1 MISKIQIFA
10 ALIILVLLSAPGA
23 FAGSTEKEQSD
34 MSNVKQATGTG
45 KASAKGAGGK
55 TDTYNG
61 ECD

>member
-10 ALIILVLLSAPGA
+10 ALIMLALLSAPGA
-23 FAGSTEKEQSD
+23 FAGSTEKEQPDLSKA
-34 MSNVKQATGTG
+34 KQAAGTG
-45 KASAKGAGGK
+45 KASAKGAGGA